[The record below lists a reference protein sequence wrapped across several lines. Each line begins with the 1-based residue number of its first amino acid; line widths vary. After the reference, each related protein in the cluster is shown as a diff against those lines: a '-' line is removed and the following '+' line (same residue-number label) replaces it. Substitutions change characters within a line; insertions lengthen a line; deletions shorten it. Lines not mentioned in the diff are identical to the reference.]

1 MRAQQPY
8 PLHKPSLW
16 PKQLEWTLLTRARRV
31 AVHHRYLRKA
41 MARRRH
47 TQQKATEERC
57 DNYSDDAAWDRR
69 HKHRLAGL
77 AAVKRS
83 RDFVSVL
90 SMVASGELSPADMPM
105 VPDADDRTS
114 SKRQWH
120 GKKIMLSA

>member
-1 MRAQQPY
+1 MDTAY
-8 PLHKPSLW
+8 A
-16 PKQLEWTLLTRARRV
+16 RARRH
-31 AVHHRYLRKA
+31 AVQHKYLRKA

-90 SMVASGELSPADMPM
+90 SMVASGELLPED
-105 VPDADDRTS
+105 VPIAPDTDDRTC
-114 SKRQWH
+114 SKRQWL
-120 GKKIMLSA
+120 GRKMMSYMTMSS

>member
-1 MRAQQPY
+1 
-8 PLHKPSLW
+8 
-16 PKQLEWTLLTRARRV
+16 
-31 AVHHRYLRKA
+31 
-41 MARRRH
+41 MARRRRAR
-47 TQQKATEERC
+47 QESRAASAERC
-57 DNYSDDAAWDRR
+57 GNHADDAAWDRR
-69 HKHRLAGL
+69 QRHRLAGL

-83 RDFVSVL
+83 RDFTALL